1 MRVSLPAARTHTRP
15 EHVSSEAAARA
26 RVCACVRAC
35 DDVGRPRSAISWLS
49 VGDSQSAR
57 CVVPAI
63 NRTTYFSPRR
73 QDPSQNY
80 GWRTGAVV
88 PELEQELEVQ
98 DTPRYQVTIRRLRA
112 VEALISEWQ
121 SEQDPLCTEIL
132 ATWQAERAEL
142 RTTAKRLLNPQFGSL
157 FRTFHSQTYYS
168 QRLSLYANIYTSSV
182 ANLLRFVPDHVF
194 YPRRARLPH
203 EVV

>member
-1 MRVSLPAARTHTRP
+1 M
-15 EHVSSEAAARA
+15 
-26 RVCACVRAC
+26 
-35 DDVGRPRSAISWLS
+35 
-49 VGDSQSAR
+49 
-57 CVVPAI
+57 
-63 NRTTYFSPRR
+63 
-73 QDPSQNY
+73 
-80 GWRTGAVV
+80 V

-98 DTPRYQVTIRRLRA
+98 DSDRYQVTIRRLRA

-121 SEQDPLCTEIL
+121 SEQEPACRDLL
-132 ATWQAERAEL
+132 NSWQVERSEL

-182 ANLLRFVPDHVF
+182 DNLLNFAPDHVF